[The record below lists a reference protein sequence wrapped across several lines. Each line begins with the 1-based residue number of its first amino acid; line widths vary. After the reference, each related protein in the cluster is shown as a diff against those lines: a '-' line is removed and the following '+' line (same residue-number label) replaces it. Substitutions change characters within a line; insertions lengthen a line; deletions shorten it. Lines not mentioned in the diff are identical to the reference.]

1 MGNDSDDILFWY
13 EAPIAGIT
21 GIEDIIST
29 EIVVIVLECMI
40 DDGITGHFFACF
52 PFQYKAVEVG
62 FFGRNQN
69 PITLTGNIEW
79 PHILDGPRKLCIVWK
94 CI

>member
-40 DDGITGHFFACF
+40 DDGITGRLLDGTIIRH
-52 PFQYKAVEVG
+52 
-62 FFGRNQN
+62 
-69 PITLTGNIEW
+69 PITYKTKINLIE
-79 PHILDGPRKLCIVWK
+79 I
-94 CI
+94 